1 MSMSA
6 GNPKVSPCG
15 THHVDS
21 DGRAAYQHRFE
32 QVLPYHAPGLAP
44 VRLNNTAW
52 HIRPDGSDAYN
63 DRYDETFGFY
73 CGVATV
79 VSDGLWFH
87 IDSDGN
93 PLYESRY
100 AFVGNFQNDACV
112 VCDFE
117 GSYYH
122 IDRSGRPLYSS
133 KWSYCGDF
141 REGAAVVQGR
151 GGLSSHIDFSGKLI
165 HGQWFIDLDVFHKG
179 YARARSSEGWH
190 HIAKAGTPLYSARY
204 ANVEPFYNGCSRVET
219 GDGELRVINEKGVTL
234 RTLRRPTI
242 DHFAELSSDMVGYWR
257 TMALKTG
264 SQLGL
269 FDHLPANQQE
279 LATSTCIASDR
290 LVRFLRALG
299 ELGVIQLERD
309 EYVLTKKGQYLR
321 SDHPKTLVSAPE
333 EYGGDLLRRWERLPA
348 ILKGAEVDQDI
359 FDDVSNDQER
369 VKAHHEMLA
378 SYALHDYAP
387 VVPLLNINA
396 GDVVFDAAGGTGT
409 LSSLVNKHFPDAD
422 VYCGDKAEIIQ
433 QQIYDGIHYLPFDLF
448 EPWPICADKL
458 LLARVLHDWN
468 DEQVTLILQHAK
480 AALRPGGELLVLEMF
495 LPKLGFG
502 GGLCD
507 LHLLA
512 VTGGEERSEDHYCS
526 LLHSAGFEII
536 ETITGP
542 SLVSALRCRSL
553 R

>member
-1 MSMSA
+1 MDDL
-6 GNPKVSPCG
+6 KVSPCG
-15 THHVDS
+15 THHLRS
-21 DGRAAYQHRFE
+21 DGRKAYQRRFD
-32 QVLPYHAPGLAP
+32 QVLPFHAPGLAP
-44 VRLNNTAW
+44 VKLTHTAW
-52 HIRPDGSDAYN
+52 HIRPDGTDAYKA
-63 DRYDETFGFY
+63 RFDETFGFY
-73 CGVATV
+73 CGVAAV

-87 IDSDGN
+87 IDSEGN

-100 AFVGNFQNDACV
+100 AFVGNFQNDVCV
-112 VCDFE
+112 VCDVE

-122 IDRSGRPLYSS
+122 IDLSGKPLYSS

-151 GGLSSHIDFSGKLI
+151 VGLSSHIDFSGELI
-165 HGQWFIDLDVFHKG
+165 HGQWFLDLDVFHKG
-179 YARARSSEGWH
+179 YARARSNEGWH
-190 HIAKAGTPLYSARY
+190 HISKAGTPLYPARY

-219 GDGELRVINEKGVTL
+219 GDGALRVINEKGETL

-242 DHFAELSSDMVGYWR
+242 DDFAELSADMVGYWR
-257 TMALKTG
+257 TMALKTA
-264 SQLGL
+264 SQSGL
-269 FDHLPANQQE
+269 LDQLPANQQQ
-279 LATSTCIASDR
+279 LTKSTGMVSER

-321 SDHPKTLVSAPE
+321 SDHPKTLASAPK

-348 ILKGAEVDQDI
+348 ILKGADVDQDI
-359 FDDVSNDQER
+359 FDEVSNDEER

-409 LSSLVNKHFPDAD
+409 LSWLVKRRFPETD
-422 VYCGDKAEIIQ
+422 VYCGDKAEITRHQ
-433 QQIYDGIHYLPFDLF
+433 LYDGVHYLPFDLF

-468 DEQVTLILQHAK
+468 DEQVALIFEHAK
-480 AALRPGGELLVLEMF
+480 AALRPGGELLVLEMI
-495 LPKLGFG
+495 LPTLGFG

-512 VTGGEERSEDHYCS
+512 VTGGQERSEDHYS
-526 LLHSAGFEII
+526 DLLHNAGFDVV
-536 ETITGP
+536 ETIRGA
-542 SLVSALRCRSL
+542 SLVSVLRCRL
-553 R
+553 KP

>member
-1 MSMSA
+1 M
-6 GNPKVSPCG
+6 
-15 THHVDS
+15 
-21 DGRAAYQHRFE
+21 
-32 QVLPYHAPGLAP
+32 LPFHAPGLAP
-44 VRLNNTAW
+44 VKLTHTAW
-52 HIRPDGSDAYN
+52 HIRPDGTDAYKA
-63 DRYDETFGFY
+63 RFDETFGFY
-73 CGVATV
+73 CGVAAV

-87 IDSDGN
+87 IDSEGN

-100 AFVGNFQNDACV
+100 AFVGNFQNDVCV
-112 VCDFE
+112 VCDVE

-122 IDRSGRPLYSS
+122 IDLSGKPLYSS

-151 GGLSSHIDFSGKLI
+151 DGLSSHIDFSGELI

-179 YARARSSEGWH
+179 YARARSNEGWH
-190 HIAKAGTPLYSARY
+190 HISKAGTPLYPARY

-219 GDGELRVINEKGVTL
+219 GDGALRVINEKGETL

-242 DHFAELSSDMVGYWR
+242 DDFAELSADMVGYWR
-257 TMALKTG
+257 TMALKTA
-264 SQLGL
+264 SQSGL
-269 FDHLPANQQE
+269 FDQLPANQQQ
-279 LATSTCIASDR
+279 LSKSTGMVSER

-321 SDHPKTLVSAPE
+321 SDHPKTLVSATE

-348 ILKGAEVDQDI
+348 ILKGADVDQDI
-359 FDDVSNDQER
+359 FDEVSNDEER
-369 VKAHHEMLA
+369 VKVHHEMLA

-387 VVPLLNINA
+387 VIPLLNINA

-409 LSSLVNKHFPDAD
+409 LSSLVKRRFPETD
-422 VYCGDKAEIIQ
+422 VYCGDKAEITQ
-433 QQIYDGIHYLPFDLF
+433 QQLYDGVQYLPFDLF

-468 DEQVTLILQHAK
+468 DEQVALIFEHAK
-480 AALRPGGELLVLEMF
+480 AALRPGGELFVLEMF
-495 LPKLGFG
+495 LPTSGFG

-512 VTGGEERSEDHYCS
+512 VTGGQERSENHYS
-526 LLHSAGFEII
+526 ELLHNARFDVV
-536 ETITGP
+536 ETINGG
-542 SLVSALRCRSL
+542 SLVSVLRCRPKP
-553 R
+553 